1 MEELALSV
9 DELLQ
14 KVDRV
19 AVQRGEVGVALN
31 GEEVVPV
38 RKVSF
43 GASTYTSRLERN
55 LEANMAAVT
64 CYYCY
69 SANIASTRI
78 FSNL

>member
-1 MEELALSV
+1 MEELALAV

-14 KVDRV
+14 EVDRV
-19 AVQRGEVGVALN
+19 AVQWGEVGMALN

-64 CYYCY
+64 CCCYY
-69 SANIASTRI
+69 SANIVFSRI